1 MPKHTEPRSRGWFG
15 LAASIGAALLC
26 CAMWRPAT
34 AQPSGADGNDFLYRV
49 QQGDTLITLAARY
62 MDDAEGWRLLQ
73 QHNHIANP
81 YKLPPGAIVRIPF
94 DRIPVVPAAAQVVFA
109 RDAVNG
115 DRKPLQAG
123 MKLSEDTLIETGAK
137 GAITLAFD
145 DGTRVTVPPGSR
157 VTLAR
162 VRSFARTGLIDVRL
176 QVKEGEVES
185 TVSPKKTGVGRY
197 EISTPALVT
206 GVRGTR
212 FRVRADGGASTESV
226 LEGKVAVRA
235 GRQTQAVGAGFGV
248 RAAGGRLKR
257 AVLPAAPRLDA
268 VPELVQTP
276 CFRPTWQP
284 VKGAV
289 AYRAVIARDPEQTEI
304 LSYQLSQTPA
314 ATLCGDEDGTYT
326 LAVQSID
333 ALGLSGPAVARPF
346 TVRLHPEAP
355 YMIQPAKDKPY
366 RSGETVFAWASVA
379 EAATYDLEVA
389 AASDFAQPVVRQH
402 GSEVR
407 VTQSLRPGTW
417 WWRVRSVD
425 QDGKTGP
432 WSDTVPFRALDIP
445 ADAVPPPS
453 AGAGDDGMLHAHWR
467 ALDPALAAAGA
478 RTRVQLAAE
487 PTFAKPVADLV
498 SDGDEATIPLPPA
511 GPYYIRTGIDLGDA
525 ASVVFARPQ
534 RIDIGSFVVDAQG
547 APVQSGGSSLLL
559 DDRSGKA
566 RSR

>member
-49 QQGDTLITLAARY
+49 QQGDTLITLAERY

-115 DRKPLQAG
+115 EHKPLQAG
-123 MKLSEDTLIETGAK
+123 MKLPEDTLIETGAK

-162 VRSFARTGLIDVRL
+162 VRSFAGTGLIDMRL

-326 LAVQSID
+326 LAVQSVD
-333 ALGLSGPAVARPF
+333 ALGLSGPSVARPF

-366 RSGETVFAWASVA
+366 RSGETAFAWASVA

-402 GSEVR
+402 GPEVR
-407 VTQSLRPGTW
+407 VTQPLWPGTW

-498 SDGDEATIPLPPA
+498 SDGNEATIPLPPA

-534 RIDIGSFVVDAQG
+534 RIDIGSFVVDTLG
-547 APVQSGGSSLLL
+547 TPVQSGGSSLLL
-559 DDRSGKA
+559 DDRSGNA